1 MTEGLIKCKNC
12 NTTFEG
18 NYCNNCG
25 QSKDEKRFKLS
36 NLLSTFVHG
45 FYHVHGGILFTT
57 KELFIQ
63 PAIMLRGYI
72 SGKRVDYVNPF
83 TYLVLV
89 CLLGGFLY
97 KTAGIPTHISDI
109 ILASRE
115 TIKFTGKHLSY
126 RILLTI
132 PVYAIMSSI
141 IYKSYKYNYAE
152 HLIMNTFLMCQS
164 VIIMMVFML
173 ISSVIKLGHEGF
185 KVIYYSCIITFLIYQ
200 IIVFY
205 NLFNKGSAIV
215 KGIKSF
221 VTVVT
226 GLGLSFILMNYLIHY
241 IEKI

>member
-25 QSKDEKRFKLS
+25 QSKGEKRFKLS

-45 FYHVHGGILFTT
+45 FYHVHGGIFFTT

-63 PAIMLRGYI
+63 PATMLRGYI
-72 SGKRVDYVNPF
+72 SGKRVEYVNPF

-89 CLLGGFLY
+89 CLIGGFLY
-97 KTAGIPTHISDI
+97 QTAEIPKHISDI
-109 ILASRE
+109 ILASSE

-132 PVYAIMSSI
+132 PLYAIMSSI
-141 IYKSYKYNYAE
+141 IYKSFKYNFAE
-152 HLIMNTFLMCQS
+152 HLIINTFLMCQTM
-164 VIIMMVFML
+164 IIIIVFMIIGSIL
-173 ISSVIKLGHEGF
+173 KPGHEGF
-185 KVIYYSCIITFLIYQ
+185 IVIYYTCLIISIIYQ
-200 IIVFY
+200 IIVFF
-205 NLFNKGSAIV
+205 NLYNKGSAIV
-215 KGIKSF
+215 KVIKSF

-226 GLGLSFILMNYLIHY
+226 GLGSSFILMNYISHF
-241 IEKI
+241 IEKF